1 MLYFLPGYLSDL
13 MISVVFAVIVYFVLE
28 LKLKGITE
36 AELRKFPK
44 GHLLV
49 RMAKKSNLL

>member
-1 MLYFLPGYLSDL
+1 